1 MSNNHAQDRYDPP
14 NIGSE
19 YEEQVLHPGMAYPI
33 RCNPL
38 SICVVVV

>member
-19 YEEQVLHPGMAYPI
+19 YEEQIYGD
-33 RCNPL
+33 
-38 SICVVVV
+38 VVKVRFSD